1 MSDTQVA
8 ELNQRLQ
15 SAYGRLRAFYEAA
28 QTINSTLELP
38 QVLNRLVRS
47 TAEAMHVHACSIRM
61 LNDPH
66 TSLDLVA
73 SHGLSEDYLRKHL
86 ELDVDATMQSALN
99 GQVISIQDAT
109 TDSRWPHRKEAEDEG
124 IGSILIAPLL
134 GKRHPLGLILA
145 VSYEKNYFSQNDFAF
160 LIAIASQGSIAIE
173 NAMAYEAL
181 SRLDEMKSKF
191 VLMVTHELRSP
202 VSVIRSL
209 LRTMSK
215 GYTGELTDAQSE
227 TVDRALHRA
236 DFLQT
241 LIDDLL
247 DLAAGK
253 SELTEERNPVQ
264 VEKIARRVVD
274 RYQVVA
280 REKRVELTWV
290 HECEKPATVLATD
303 ESVDRIINN
312 LISNAIKYTPSGGC
326 VTVALTCPASHVCL
340 SVSDTGIGIPEE
352 SLKHLFEEFYR
363 APNAKAI
370 EKEGTGLGLAITHD
384 LVARYGGNITAQSKL
399 NEGTAFIVTLPIS
412 E

>member
-1 MSDTQVA
+1 VSDTQVA

-38 QVLNRLVRS
+38 EVLNRLVRS

-73 SHGLSEDYLRKHL
+73 SYGLSEDYLKKHL
-86 ELDVDATMQSALN
+86 ALDVNTTMQSALN
-99 GQVISIQDAT
+99 GELIIIDDAT

-134 GKRHPLGLILA
+134 GKRHPLGLILT
-145 VSYEKNYFSQNDFAF
+145 VSYEKKYFSQNDSAF

-173 NAMAYEAL
+173 NAMAYQAL

-253 SELTEERNPVQ
+253 SELTEERSVVPVEQ
-264 VEKIARRVVD
+264 VAQRVVD

-280 REKRVELTWV
+280 REKRINLGWV
-290 HECEKPATVLATD
+290 HECEQPARVQATENGID
-303 ESVDRIINN
+303 HIINN
-312 LISNAIKYTPSGGC
+312 LVSNAVKYTPSGG
-326 VTVALTCPASHVCL
+326 HVSVVLHCADGHVRL

-384 LVARYGGNITAQSKL
+384 LVTRYGGNITAQSKL
-399 NEGTAFIVTLPIS
+399 NEGTTFTVTLPIS